1 MSTNSSS
8 PSSSKSRSSS
18 SPSPTGSP
26 SSPTSSP
33 PIFHLAA
40 SSSILALLFRSIS
53 AISSGVLGL
62 MLLFFK
68 CSWRLLSRSALRPS
82 LLPSFSANIPGG
94 ACSVCFFL
102 RALSFCPR
110 IRSLFLRSASSS
122 FFVRVL
128 ILGSMGSFVGL
139 LEPDCAFL
147 ISVLIAPYEM
157 EGSSR
162 GRMEVTRRP
171 LPSASLSLSPT
182 SSPPLTFLN
191 STKRCWPLSYSG
203 KYSSRFARSKTVV
216 STLAN

>member
-1 MSTNSSS
+1 MSTNSSPS
-8 PSSSKSRSSS
+8 PSKSMSS
-18 SPSPTGSP
+18 SPTGSP
-26 SSPTSSP
+26 SSPTSSSP
-33 PIFHLAA
+33 PTFHLAA

-82 LLPSFSANIPGG
+82 LLPSFSANIPGDV
-94 ACSVCFFL
+94 CSACFFL

-128 ILGSMGSFVGL
+128 ILGNMGSFVGL

-171 LPSASLSLSPT
+171 FPSASLSLSPT

-203 KYSSRFARSKTVV
+203 KYSSRFARSKRVV